1 MTKKLQEIRL
11 SKGFSQ
17 SELSEKANIN
27 VRMIQHYEQE
37 VKNLN
42 NAKIDV
48 LLKLCIAL
56 NCELKDIISNEE
68 YLTLLEEYKKSTV

>member
-11 SKGFSQ
+11 SKELSQ
-17 SELSEKANIN
+17 SELAEKANLN

-42 NAKIDV
+42 NAKIEV

-56 NCELKDIISNEE
+56 NCKMEDIISNEE